1 MSKQSQN
8 QGGSQTDLD
17 VAEIRLR
24 QYRVVLINDDYST
37 FDFVVHVLLNIF
49 GKSADE
55 AERITMLIHQNGKG
69 VAGTYLRE
77 IAEMKVKLV
86 HELAQANDFPL
97 QAQIE

>member
-1 MSKQSQN
+1 MSKQFQK
-8 QGGSQTDLD
+8 QGGSETDLD

-24 QYRVVLINDDYST
+24 QYRVVLINDDYTS
-37 FDFVVHVLLNIF
+37 FDFVVYVLLNVF
-49 GKSADE
+49 GKTAEE
-55 AERITMLIHQNGKG
+55 AERITMLIHQSGKG

-86 HELAQANDFPL
+86 HDLAQANDFPL